1 MVCEVVGS
9 PGNPPT
15 SAAWPA
21 LCSLERGSPTMGLFC
36 ESIPGAEE
44 SKRQKKM
51 GGNNKNRGKKE
62 DKTLEKVGSKQ
73 NEIKEVEREKEK
85 VLNMVYIV
93 FYYEFDAG
101 FT

>member
-1 MVCEVVGS
+1 MVCAVVGS
-9 PGNPPT
+9 HGNPPT

-21 LCSLERGSPTMGLFC
+21 WCSLERGSPTMGLFC
-36 ESIPGAEE
+36 ESTQGAEE
-44 SKRQKKM
+44 SKRQKEM
-51 GGNNKNRGKKE
+51 GGNKKNGGKKRNFLGG
-62 DKTLEKVGSKQ
+62 KFKSKQ
-73 NEIKEVEREKEK
+73 NEIREVEREQEK